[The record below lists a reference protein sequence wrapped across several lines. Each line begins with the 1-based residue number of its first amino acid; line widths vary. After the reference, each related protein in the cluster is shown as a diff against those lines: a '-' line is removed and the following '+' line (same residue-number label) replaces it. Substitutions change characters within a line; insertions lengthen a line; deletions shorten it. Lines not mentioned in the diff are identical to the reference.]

1 MVSSCA
7 DTAEEI
13 IDNPEKESDE
23 MITFSGA
30 LAEVG
35 EEVTRADNTTP
46 LSDLD
51 TKFTLYGYKTR
62 SDRAEL
68 VFDKYTIEWKKSSQN
83 TTETNTYEWEYGH
96 IPNQSIK
103 FWDFSAENYKFWAA
117 TKIDDDKYY
126 FDDDRKKLHINE
138 VCLTLDEPEYLPLY
152 SRINMRKPTIHSV
165 TMEFAHV
172 YAKMRVLFYTTQKLK
187 EGEEIEITDIVFG
200 PIGDDGKITT
210 SADIVIDY
218 SAGTNPEVRLSN
230 QMQEEVLDA
239 TFTVNQTSTCKELK
253 YDPVILTSEAGIA
266 SNNTVVARPQNGET
280 YVYLPP
286 LDPTADPVAFQ
297 MSLSVDGD
305 DRKAEVPANFMKW
318 QPNFC
323 YTYIFKILEGGLIFV
338 DAEIKPWQEGGS
350 ASAKWPNW

>member
-1 MVSSCA
+1 
-7 DTAEEI
+7 
-13 IDNPEKESDE
+13 

-117 TKIDDDKYY
+117 TKIDDVNYY
-126 FDDDRKKLHINE
+126 FEDRTHLLIKDVH
-138 VCLTLDEPEYLPLY
+138 LTLAEPDYLPLY
-152 SRINMRKPTIHSV
+152 SHINMLKPTIYPV

-172 YAKMRVLFYTTQKLK
+172 YAKMRVMFYTVQNLK
-187 EGEEIEITDIVFG
+187 EGEEIEISDIVFA
-200 PIGDDGKITT
+200 PIDNGTIT
-210 SADIVIDY
+210 SSEDIVIDY
-218 SAGTNPEVRLSN
+218 SAGIVAGIGLGAPC
-230 QMQEEVLDA
+230 QE
-239 TFTVNQTSTCKELK
+239 TFTVKTENSTCSRLS
-253 YDPVILTSEAGIA
+253 YDPVVLTSEAGIA
-266 SNNTVVARPQNGET
+266 SNNAVVARPQNGET

-286 LDPTADPVAFQ
+286 LDPTAEPVAFQ
-297 MSLSVDGD
+297 MSLNVDGD

-338 DAEIKPWQEGGS
+338 DAKIEPWQKGS
-350 ASAKWPNW
+350 TNTDRWPNW